1 MPGRTVL
8 TPAGLFR
15 PEGAAIKPFGK
26 DVLPCRNCTEL
37 LYLSLSP
44 LTEDDKIDVQS
55 LKNLVDH
62 CIDNGLQCIYP
73 CGTTGEMMYLTVEE
87 RKLVAET
94 VVNHTNKRVP
104 VFVQVG
110 AWNLAD
116 TIELARHAVA
126 IGADGIGV
134 VTPVFYKLSD
144 QGLVD
149 FYEAVANSVPADFP
163 VYLYSIPQNAV
174 NDINPATAEAIA
186 QKCANVVGIK
196 YSWPDFTKL
205 QQFMLVRNETFSVLV
220 GPDHLFEALC
230 AVGGE
235 GVVSGNAMCVPEHY
249 AKIWEAIQAK
259 DYDLATKY
267 QRRTNVLNATMCA
280 INNIA
285 AYKVILKNEGVIATT
300 KMRRP
305 MENLTPEQEKELLA
319 TMEKL
324 KYREVLI

>member
-1 MPGRTVL
+1 MKNEEHAFQTIQKQLKAGTLKGAMVFFGR
-8 TPAGLFR
+8 
-15 PEGAAIKPFGK
+15 EQ
-26 DVLPCRNCTEL
+26 
-37 LYLSLSP
+37 YL
-44 LTEDDKIDVQS
+44 ID
-55 LKNLVDH
+55 
-62 CIDNGLQCIYP
+62 
-73 CGTTGEMMYLTVEE
+73 
-87 RKLVAET
+87 
-94 VVNHTNKRVP
+94 
-104 VFVQVG
+104 
-110 AWNLAD
+110 W
-116 TIELARHAVA
+116 A
-126 IGADGIGV
+126 IGAILKK
-134 VTPVFYKLSD
+134 Y
-144 QGLVD
+144 
-149 FYEAVANSVPADFP
+149 
-163 VYLYSIPQNAV
+163 
-174 NDINPATAEAIA
+174 INPATAEAIA
-186 QKCANVVGIK
+186 QKCPNVVGIK

-235 GVVSGNAMCVPEHY
+235 GVVSGNAMCIPEHY
-249 AKIWEAIQAK
+249 AKVWEAVQAK